1 MQLAQNPMML
11 PPININFGPVDK
23 KKGKGKG
30 NIITFQSMTP
40 GSGDGDLG
48 DGKKRKRATKEK
60 KVKDPNAPKRPPS
73 AYLLYQ
79 NEFRK
84 EIKEKNPDMTYPQVL
99 QEISKMWSALSPEDK
114 KPYQDAT
121 DLAKVEFEKAKTEY
135 LEAHPAGGDVTLQ
148 PTDDASES
156 SGDSP
161 VLPKSTSSVGL
172 LVDEI
177 AKNEA
182 KRKRKEA
189 AARAKAAA
197 AAAAPRPPPAAP
209 SESLG
214 SDDDKNEEEDDEE
227 EEEEIVVKP
236 PPRKRAKK
244 AKTPPPSPGKGRKD
258 KKRK

>member
-1 MQLAQNPMML
+1 MM
-11 PPININFGPVDK
+11 PPISITMGDVTK
-23 KKGKGKG
+23 KKGKG
-30 NIITFQSMTP
+30 NVITFQSFT
-40 GSGDGDLG
+40 SGPFITDGDLG

-60 KVKDPNAPKRPPS
+60 KAKDPNAPKRPPS

-84 EIKEKNPDMTYPQVL
+84 EVKDNNPTMTYPQVL
-99 QEISKMWSALSPEDK
+99 QEISKMWAALSAEDK

-135 LEAHPAGGDVTLQ
+135 LEAHPAGGDVALA
-148 PTDDASES
+148 PTDNTSES

-177 AKNEA
+177 AKNEE

-189 AARAKAAA
+189 AAKAKAKA
-197 AAAAPRPPPAAP
+197 AAAAPRPAPVAA

-214 SDDDKNEEEDDEE
+214 SDDGRDEE
-227 EEEEIVVKP
+227 EQDEEDEEIVVKP

-244 AKTPPPSPGKGRKD
+244 VKTPPTSPGKGRKD

>member
-1 MQLAQNPMML
+1 MMQG
-11 PPININFGPVDK
+11 PIHTSIGDSKK
-23 KKGKGKG
+23 KKGKGDVDV
-30 NIITFQSMTP
+30 ITFQTGLSP
-40 GSGDGDLG
+40 VDVDAG
-48 DGKKRKRATKEK
+48 DGKKRKRVTKEK
-60 KVKDPNAPKRPPS
+60 KAKDPNAPKRPPS

-84 EIKEKNPDMTYPQVL
+84 EIKDRHPEMPYPQVL
-99 QEISKMWSALSPEDK
+99 QEISKMWAALSPEAK

-121 DLAKVEFEKAKTEY
+121 DMAKAEFEKAKTEY
-135 LEAHPAGGDVTLQ
+135 QEAHPAGGEAAHE

-156 SGDSP
+156 SGVSP

-172 LVDEI
+172 LVDDL

-189 AARAKAAA
+189 AAKAKAAKAAA
-197 AAAAPRPPPAAP
+197 APPPPPPPIAT
-209 SESLG
+209 SESLTG
-214 SDDDKNEEEDDEE
+214 DEEKGEVDEE
-227 EEEEIVVKP
+227 EEEEEEEEP
-236 PPRKRAKK
+236 PKKRSKK